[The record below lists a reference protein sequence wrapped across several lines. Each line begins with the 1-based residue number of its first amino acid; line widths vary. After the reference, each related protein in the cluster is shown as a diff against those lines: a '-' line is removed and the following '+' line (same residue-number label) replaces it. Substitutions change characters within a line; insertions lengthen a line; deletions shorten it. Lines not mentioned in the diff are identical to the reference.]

1 MSYCLN
7 PDCPHPNNNGD
18 PEQCQTCGVLLRL
31 KGRYRAL
38 KPIGQGGFGRT
49 FLAVDEGSGDRPPD
63 DPISQH
69 SLCVIKQFLP
79 QQRLQ
84 VSEIAALFQQEAMQL
99 EALGKHPQIPKL
111 FDYGSEGEQ
120 QFLIQQFIDGQ
131 NLAEELEERGTF
143 NEANVRELLLSLLPV
158 LKFIHDRRVIH
169 RDIKPSNIIRDRA
182 DGTLVLVDLGAA
194 KAATETALIRT
205 GTVIGS
211 AEFTA
216 PEQARGKATFA
227 SDLYSLGVT
236 CVHLLTHISPFDLY
250 DTGDGRWV
258 WRDFL
263 RQPVSDALARVLD
276 KLIEPATKRRYQ
288 SAIEV
293 VQDLQQLGSV
303 LLREECFS
311 DSTLPQF
318 QPEGD
323 RPFNGQ
329 FVEFAPDPSTSID
342 IQNLGIDVTL
352 EKGTTSSI
360 QHSHT
365 GDAQTQPDTL
375 SNQPS
380 TAFKIL
386 PAWYWVTVA
395 LSLLGIGLAFTHID
409 KPSPRLQPTVEVSP
423 ISAVPDESVRTI
435 ETGATIS
442 GIAVDAGGSIVL
454 QHIPES
460 QVGGR
465 TFSSNVSVWDPV
477 TGDRLRSVPKA
488 QLVYSA
494 NYQPLPYLL
503 TGEAGGTGSTQLQS
517 AASNQLVSFLKTTP
531 LPENSLVWP
540 ILSQDGETLMGQT
553 FNDDS
558 KVALWNVKTGQSI
571 RSLPTQGFMPSAISP
586 TGSILAIAN
595 ANTGIIDLLNVQT
608 NQKVRSL
615 NVPLKLQEQ
624 IVDLRFSPDGKTLLV
639 AVRQANGEIDLQVWQ
654 TGSGIRTFSIQVLNL
669 NYSGFFTVPFLFHP
683 EDNSL
688 FIFSPTGDIE
698 RRDATTG
705 VRIQTYSGFHTV
717 VVTPAISRDGHNLA
731 WVQND
736 PFGVRLLKIMD
747 VRTGTVVRSLR
758 GAFREVNSIAFSN
771 DGRQV
776 ITGGADG
783 KLQIWSIYQ
792 FPSQ

>member
-18 PEQCQTCGVLLRL
+18 PEQCQTCGALLRL

-63 DPISQH
+63 NPVSQR

-84 VSEIAALFQQEAMQL
+84 ISEIAALFQQEAMQL
-99 EALGKHPQIPKL
+99 KKLGKHPQIPQL
-111 FDYGSEGEQ
+111 FDYGSDGDQ

-143 NEANVRELLLSLLPV
+143 DEAQIRELLLSLLPV
-158 LKFIHDRRVIH
+158 LQFIHDRRVIH
-169 RDIKPSNIIRDRA
+169 RDIKPTNIIRNRA
-182 DGTLVLVDLGAA
+182 DGTLMLVDLGAA
-194 KAATETALIRT
+194 KAATETALMRT

-216 PEQARGKATFA
+216 PEQARGKATFP
-227 SDLYSLGVT
+227 SDLYSMGVT
-236 CVHLLTHISPFDLY
+236 CIHLLTHVSPFELY
-250 DTGDGRWV
+250 DTGEGRWV

-263 RQPVSDALARVLD
+263 HQSVSDSLAEILD

-288 SAIEV
+288 SVTEIL
-293 VQDLQQLGSV
+293 QDLQPSGST
-303 LLREECFS
+303 LLREEVFS
-311 DSTLPQF
+311 NFTLPQF

-323 RPFNGQ
+323 RSFNGQ
-329 FVEFAPDPSTSID
+329 FVEFAPDPSKPIN
-342 IQNLGIDVTL
+342 IRQLGVDATL
-352 EKGTTSSI
+352 ERATTSAI
-360 QHSHT
+360 QRWHE
-365 GDAQTQPDTL
+365 GDDQIQIDTL
-375 SNQPS
+375 PQRSPTEQKR
-380 TAFKIL
+380 AFFWL
-386 PAWYWVTVA
+386 PLAIA
-395 LSLLGIGLAFTHID
+395 LGLLGILVPLINVSN
-409 KPSPRLQPTVEVSP
+409 PPQPEPIIEVSP
-423 ISAVPDESVRTI
+423 PSAVPDESVRTI
-435 ETGATIS
+435 ETGDPIS
-442 GIAVDAGGSIVL
+442 GIAVESDDLIVL
-454 QHIPES
+454 QHRPQSRSWS
-460 QVGGR
+460 Q
-465 TFSSNVSVWDPV
+465 TFTVDVSVWDPI
-477 TGDRLRSVPKA
+477 TGDRLKTIPNA

-503 TGEAGGTGSTQLQS
+503 IRKAGDPGSTQLKA
-517 AASNQLVSFLKTTP
+517 AASDQLLSSLQTTP
-531 LPENSLVWP
+531 LPENAPVWLV
-540 ILSQDGETLMGQT
+540 LSQDRETLMAQT
-553 FNDDS
+553 FNDNS

-586 TGSILAIAN
+586 TGSVLAIAN
-595 ANTGIIDLLNVQT
+595 ANTGVIDLLNVQT

-615 NVPLKLQEQ
+615 SISLKAQEQ
-624 IVDLRFSPDGKTLLV
+624 IVDLRFSRDGKTLLV
-639 AVRQANGEIDLQVWQ
+639 AVRQANGEIDLQFWQ
-654 TGSGIRTFSIQVLNL
+654 MGSGIRTFSIQVLNL
-669 NYSGFFTVPFLFHP
+669 NYAGVFTVPFLFHP

-717 VVTPAISRDGHNLA
+717 VTPAISRDGQSLA
-731 WVQND
+731 WIQND

-747 VRTGTVVRSLR
+747 IRTGTVVRSLR

-771 DGRQV
+771 DDRQV

>member
-7 PDCPHPNNNGD
+7 PDCLHPNNNGD
-18 PEQCQTCGVLLRL
+18 PEQCQTCGALLLL

-49 FLAVDEGSGDRPPD
+49 FLAVDEGNGDRPPD
-63 DPISQH
+63 EPVFQH
-69 SLCVIKQFLP
+69 FLCVIKQFLP

-99 EALGKHPQIPKL
+99 KELGKHPQIPQL
-111 FDYGSEGEQ
+111 FDFGSEGEQ

-143 NEANVRELLLSLLPV
+143 DEAQIRELLLSLLPV
-158 LKFIHDRRVIH
+158 LQFIHDRRVIH
-169 RDIKPSNIIRDRA
+169 RDVKPTNIIRNRA

-194 KAATETALIRT
+194 KAATETALMRT

-236 CVHLLTHISPFDLY
+236 CVHLLTHVSPFDLY
-250 DTGDGRWV
+250 DTGEGQWV

-276 KLIEPATKRRYQ
+276 KLIEPATRRRYQ

-293 VQDLQQLGSV
+293 LQDLQQLGRV
-303 LLREECFS
+303 LLREDRFS
-311 DSTLPQF
+311 DAVVPQF

-323 RPFNGQ
+323 HPFTGQ
-329 FVEFAPDPSTSID
+329 FVEFAPDPSKPIN
-342 IQNLGIDVTL
+342 IRQLGVDATL
-352 EKGTTSSI
+352 ERATTSAI
-360 QHSHT
+360 QRWHE
-365 GDAQTQPDTL
+365 GDNQIQINTL
-375 SNQPS
+375 PQRFPTKQKRAS
-380 TAFKIL
+380 FWL
-386 PAWYWVTVA
+386 PLAIA
-395 LSLLGIGLAFTHID
+395 LGLLGILVPLINVSD
-409 KPSPRLQPTVEVSP
+409 PPQPEPIIEVSP
-423 ISAVPDESVRTI
+423 PSAVPDESLRTI
-435 ETGATIS
+435 ETGSPIS
-442 GIAVDAGGSIVL
+442 GIAVDADGSIVL
-454 QHIPES
+454 QHIPRS
-460 QVGGR
+460 RLGGQS
-465 TFSSNVSVWDPV
+465 FSSNVSVWNPA
-477 TGDRLRSVPKA
+477 TGNRLKTVPKA

-503 TGEAGGTGSTQLQS
+503 TGAAGNTGSTQLKT
-517 AASNQLVSFLKTTP
+517 AASNQLLSSLQTTP
-531 LPENSLVWP
+531 LTENAPVWLV
-540 ILSQDGETLMGQT
+540 LSQDRQTLMGQT
-553 FNDDS
+553 FSDNS

-571 RSLPTQGFMPSAISP
+571 HSLPTQGFMPSAISP
-586 TGSILAIAN
+586 TGSVLAIAN
-595 ANTGIIDLLNVQT
+595 ANTGVIDLLNVQT

-615 NVPLKLQEQ
+615 NVPLKPQEQ
-624 IVDLRFSPDGKTLLV
+624 IVDLRFSPDGRTLLV
-639 AVRQANGEIDLQVWQ
+639 AVRHGNGDIDLQFWQ
-654 TGSGIRTFSIQVLNL
+654 TGSGIRTFSTQVLNL
-669 NYSGFFTVPFLFHP
+669 DPSGFFTVPFLFHP
-683 EDNSL
+683 DDNSL
-688 FIFSPTGDIE
+688 FTFSPRGNIE

-705 VRIQTYSGFHTV
+705 VRIQTYSGFNTIV
-717 VVTPAISRDGHNLA
+717 NPAISRDGQSMT
-731 WVQND
+731 WIQND
-736 PFGVRLLKIMD
+736 PSGVRLLQIMD
-747 VRTGTVVRSLR
+747 IRTGTVVRSLR